1 MITKGQLINITI
13 GIGSMNL
20 KILKILLCTAASL
33 LLFISCSKSGE
44 QKTEGTKSDSESK
57 GIEVT
62 ECSPVKKNMSEYI
75 NLNAN
80 TVYQK
85 QEIVRVTFQ
94 GYIDKSYKNIGDKI
108 QQNDLL
114 FLIKTKEADAV
125 NDNKVDLTNKEFG
138 GIVKIFARTDGVLTE
153 LDHQTGDYVA
163 DGDQLAVI
171 VDPLSLRVL
180 LEVPF
185 QYAKSVSA
193 NNSYT
198 ILLPDGKECTG
209 HIIRIVPTIDPVNQ
223 TQKYI
228 LQLNNGF
235 ELPANLNVTVK
246 IPVKT
251 SNDAFTLPKS
261 SVMSNETQTEFWV
274 MKISDNNTAVKV
286 NIKKGIEN
294 DNLIQI
300 IEPQFSLND
309 KFISEGAFG
318 LPDTAKIQIRN
329 K

>member
-1 MITKGQLINITI
+1 VITKGQLINITI
-13 GIGSMNL
+13 GIGSMNF
-20 KILKILLCTAASL
+20 KRLKILLYASAGSL
-33 LLFISCSKSGE
+33 LLLVSCGKSGE
-44 QKTEGTKSDSESK
+44 QKSDAESK
-57 GIEVT
+57 GIEVSQ
-62 ECSPVKKNMSEYI
+62 CSPVKKNMAEYI

-80 TVYQK
+80 TIYQK

-108 QQNDLL
+108 KQNDLL

-125 NDNKVDLTNKEFG
+125 NDTKAELTEKEFG
-138 GIVKIFARTDGVLTE
+138 GVVKIYARTDGVLTE
-153 LDHQTGDYVA
+153 LNHQTGDYVA
-163 DGDQLAVI
+163 DGDQLAVL
-171 VDPLSLRVL
+171 VDPLSLRVV

-193 NNSYT
+193 NNSYP
-198 ILLPDGKECTG
+198 ILLPDGKECIG
-209 HIIRIVPTIDPVNQ
+209 HIIRIVPSIDPVNQ

-228 LQLNNGF
+228 LQLNNNVN
-235 ELPANLNVTVK
+235 LPANLNVTVK

-251 SNDAFTLPKS
+251 SNDAFALPKS

-274 MKISDNNTAVKV
+274 MKISNNNTAIKV

-300 IEPQFSLND
+300 IEPQFTLSD

-318 LPDTAKIQIRN
+318 LPDTAKILIRN

>member
-1 MITKGQLINITI
+1 
-13 GIGSMNL
+13 MNF
-20 KILKILLCTAASL
+20 KRLKILLCAAATSL
-33 LLFISCSKSGE
+33 LLLISCGKSGE
-44 QKTEGTKSDSESK
+44 LKPDAESI

-80 TVYQK
+80 TIYQK

-94 GYIDKSYKNIGDKI
+94 GYIDKSFKNIGDKI
-108 QQNDLL
+108 KQNDLL

-125 NDNKVDLTNKEFG
+125 NNTKAELPDKEFG
-138 GIVKIFARTDGVLTE
+138 GVVKIFARTDGVMTE
-153 LDHQTGDYVA
+153 LDHQNGDYVA
-163 DGDQLAVI
+163 DGDQIAVL
-171 VDPLSLRVL
+171 VDPSSLRVV

-185 QYAKSVSA
+185 QYAKSVFV
-193 NNSYT
+193 NNSYP
-198 ILLPDGKECTG
+198 ILLPDGKECMG
-209 HIIRIVPTIDPVNQ
+209 HIIRIVPSIDPVNQ

-228 LQLNNGF
+228 LQMNNNVD
-235 ELPANLNVTVK
+235 LPANLNVTVK
-246 IPVKT
+246 IPVKN
-251 SNDAFTLPKS
+251 SNDAFALPKS

-274 MKISDNNTAVKV
+274 MKISNNNTAIKV

-294 DNLIQI
+294 DSLIQI
-300 IEPQFSLND
+300 IEPQFTLSD

-318 LPDTAKIQIRN
+318 LPDTAKIFIRN